1 MKPYLIIRTIN
12 QKLSLQE
19 SFKIVLI
26 ARVIGK
32 AVPKLGYCAHIL
44 ARSPSVIKSG
54 ACIMRPL
61 ILDLKFGVSLFRR
74 AQNNS
79 GKQNVLALPQKTG

>member
-32 AVPKLGYCAHIL
+32 AVPKLGYCADIL
-44 ARSPSVIKSG
+44 ARSP
-54 ACIMRPL
+54 
-61 ILDLKFGVSLFRR
+61 
-74 AQNNS
+74 
-79 GKQNVLALPQKTG
+79 